1 MIFIMHQ
8 CTPNLI
14 YSSEFCRFSR
24 KHVIR
29 SLRDKHSCERSGQ
42 RDWLSFG
49 GGTRREISKNNF
61 PLIRH
66 KLSRTTHEMAFFR
79 PKNGFSMLPIHHVFH
94 LM

>member
-61 PLIRH
+61 PSSVINCLEQLTKWR
-66 KLSRTTHEMAFFR
+66 SFDQRTDFQC
-79 PKNGFSMLPIHHVFH
+79 
-94 LM
+94 